1 MMYLPLIL
9 LSGIVSSVLS
19 EESCYATNREP
30 YRRVGQKSSYFINEN
45 LDDTEIL
52 VDGCQPRMLW
62 YLSRHGARKPSA
74 GEISDWIVR
83 VPELQDRI
91 LTALTL
97 GEGEMCE
104 QDFLNIGD
112 WVLDK
117 TEDDHKILY
126 ESGKEE
132 HRRLG
137 ARWSHRL
144 PSLLQD
150 PDLTQTRATY
160 KQRTYGSAE
169 AFLEGAFT
177 GENVTFP
184 HIMVTDIM
192 LRFHDFCPAYFC
204 GVDQSDRTFVEEHKF
219 MEGPYYT
226 AMVEDVSKR
235 VGVQMNTEDVE
246 LAWALCR

>member
-1 MMYLPLIL
+1 MSLPLIL
-9 LSGIVSSVLS
+9 LFGFLPIVLS

-45 LDDTEIL
+45 LEDTEIL
-52 VDGCQPRMLW
+52 VEDCQPRMLW

-74 GEISDWIVR
+74 GEISDWILR
-83 VPELQDRI
+83 VPELQARV
-91 LTALTL
+91 LSAMSL

-104 QDFLNIGD
+104 EDFLNIGE

-137 ARWSHRL
+137 ERWSHRL
-144 PSLLQD
+144 PSLLND
-150 PDLTQTRATY
+150 PELTQTRATY
-160 KQRTYGSAE
+160 KQRTYASAE

-204 GVDQSDRTFVEEHKF
+204 GVDQSDRQT
-219 MEGPYYT
+219 
-226 AMVEDVSKR
+226 
-235 VGVQMNTEDVE
+235 TEP
-246 LAWALCR
+246 LSLSPQC

>member
-1 MMYLPLIL
+1 MSLPLIL
-9 LSGIVSSVLS
+9 LFGFLPIVLS

-45 LDDTEIL
+45 LEDTEIL
-52 VDGCQPRMLW
+52 VEDCQPRMLW

-74 GEISDWIVR
+74 GEISDWILR
-83 VPELQDRI
+83 VPELQARI
-91 LTALTL
+91 LSAMSL

-104 QDFLNIGD
+104 EDFLNIGE

-137 ARWSHRL
+137 ERWSHRL
-144 PSLLQD
+144 PSLLND
-150 PDLTQTRATY
+150 PELTQTRATY
-160 KQRTYGSAE
+160 KQRTYASAE

-204 GVDQSDRTFVEEHKF
+204 GVDQSDRQT
-219 MEGPYYT
+219 T
-226 AMVEDVSKR
+226 
-235 VGVQMNTEDVE
+235 
-246 LAWALCR
+246 